1 MGTPVLGLARSEPKT
16 PQCQLASPAVAFE
29 LEIVEVRRARPPAA
43 LAGMGRIF
51 FVGAAFFVAFFAA
64 AGFVAFFAI
73 VFLGFVIV
81 ILGAFCA
88 FFATVFFG
96 FVTRWLSPPCFSAAA
111 VAFELETVDKR
122 RARPPVAAFAGMG
135 RKRECD

>member
-1 MGTPVLGLARSEPKT
+1 M
-16 PQCQLASPAVAFE
+16 VA
-29 LEIVEVRRARPPAA
+29 
-43 LAGMGRIF
+43 
-51 FVGAAFFVAFFAA
+51 AAFFVAFFAA

-111 VAFELETVDKR
+111 VAFELETVDER
-122 RARPPVAAFAGMG
+122 RARPFVAAFAGMG